1 VKRRECIGSLAL
13 SLLAACTSQLR
24 QFDLNDRPL
33 TCEQANQYAYR
44 TLQVMGFAITE
55 FEPAASGQ
63 PGTLRGWREHY
74 DGTQRVTVAIA
85 CSGATAGVTAS
96 EDGRFV
102 GLLEFKRG
110 FYMTFTSL
118 VSQAQANAAASAAEA
133 QRPLEQRRTQGLQVL
148 LQPVHG
154 LGAKLDLGLDL
165 AAGGVLPVSVTIMNV
180 SARRYTLAPED
191 IVLVR
196 RDGTRV
202 HALAAA
208 AAAAQVARALRQAAG
223 DAAPDVDAAAI
234 KTRLESR
241 LFSSRSVAANET
253 VSGYLYFPLA
263 AYVKGRVV
271 LEDVESEESEG
282 VMVEF

>member
-1 VKRRECIGSLAL
+1 VKRRECLGSLAL

-44 TLQVMGFAITE
+44 SIQVMGFAITE
-55 FEPAASGQ
+55 FEPAAIGR

-74 DGTQRVTVAIA
+74 DGTQRVTVAITCA
-85 CSGATAGVTAS
+85 AATAGVIAS
-96 EDGRFV
+96 EDGRFL
-102 GLLEFKRG
+102 GQLEFKRG

-118 VSQAQANAAASAAEA
+118 VSQAEANAAAATAEE
-133 QRPLEQRRTQGLQVL
+133 QRPLEQKRAQGLQVL

-154 LGAKLDLGLDL
+154 LGAKLDFDLDL
-165 AAGGVLPVSVTIMNV
+165 AAGGVLPVLVTIVNV
-180 SARRYTLAPED
+180 SSRRYTLNQED
-191 IVLVR
+191 IVLVEK
-196 RDGTRV
+196 DGTRV
-202 HALAAA
+202 HALAAG
-208 AAAAQVARALRQAAG
+208 AAAAQVGRALRQAAG
-223 DAAPDVDAAAI
+223 DAAADVDDAAI
-234 KTRLESR
+234 KARLESR
-241 LFSSRSVAANET
+241 LFRSRSVTANET

-263 AYVKGRVV
+263 GYVKGRVV